1 MCTSVLDKWW
11 VTLCS
16 QNRHTRTNTMSR
28 GEWQRPVLAPCA
40 MWPSS
45 LRRPSWPRKEAPPE
59 PAQYHK
65 CHPCHAKWRSMS
77 PSCPRLTR
85 KVEVDVAS
93 ATPAA
98 QSEGLCRQVPRLQRK
113 VHVHLQDSPSVS
125 KCHACQ
131 AECRSM
137 SPSARK
143 QPRRQRLQLGTKRA
157 ARASPVP

>member
-1 MCTSVLDKWW
+1 MNGNGRSWHHAQCGRAV
-11 VTLCS
+11 
-16 QNRHTRTNTMSR
+16 
-28 GEWQRPVLAPCA
+28 CA
-40 MWPSS
+40 DR
-45 LRRPSWPRKEAPPE
+45 LG
-59 PAQYHK
+59 
-65 CHPCHAKWRSMS
+65 HAKKRHQSQ
-77 PSCPRLTR
+77 PSTISATPATQSGGRCRQVPRLTR